1 MPRVVAIGSAARVFT
16 GGAAEIEVEAA
27 NVAQMIAV
35 LEARF
40 PGFGEHIERRM
51 AIAIDG
57 EIHQDAGAAPL
68 GPTSEVYLF
77 PRIGGG

>member
-1 MPRVVAIGSAARVFT
+1 VPRIVAIGSEARAFT
-16 GGAAEIEVEAA
+16 GGEAEIEVEASS
-27 NVAQMIAV
+27 VGEMIRR

-57 EIHQDAGAAPL
+57 EIHQDSLFAHLHPS
-68 GPTSEVYLF
+68 SEVYLF

>member
-1 MPRVVAIGSAARVFT
+1 LPRVVAIGSAARQFT
-16 GGAAEIEVEAA
+16 GGSAGIDVEAA
-27 NVAQMIAV
+27 TVGEMIRD

-57 EIHQDAGAAPL
+57 EIHQDAHGAAL
-68 GPTSEVYLF
+68 GPDSEVYLF

>member
-51 AIAIDG
+51 AIDIDG